1 MHLDLRTLQLFVAVV
16 EEQRVA
22 QAALREHIAAS
33 AVSKRIADLEKEVKV
48 DLFRR
53 HRTGLQPTPAGHAL
67 LHHARMLMRD
77 LAQLESGLGDYAR
90 GRSEPL
96 SDRAPVR
103 ARGSGGADQPAHRQM
118 EREVDEGK
126 RKTMVRQAEAIL
138 ENDPPLI
145 PIAYEKIYDA
155 WYNKVRGQNPAGF
168 FGIYDVVRWDTV
180 SLAG

>member
-1 MHLDLRTLQLFVAVV
+1 MRDIISFRHWSVAIQAMLKETLNIETNLRTVQISQWFEEAAAGQLRHHD
-16 EEQRVA
+16 QRGRLHPHGS
-22 QAALREHIAAS
+22 LR
-33 AVSKRIADLEKEVKV
+33 
-48 DLFRR
+48 
-53 HRTGLQPTPAGHAL
+53 L
-67 LHHARMLMRD
+67 LHRLVRQGRPAELLATGPTSTSTTLAR
-77 LAQLESGLGDYAR
+77 QI
-90 GRSEPL
+90 
-96 SDRAPVR
+96 
-103 ARGSGGADQPAHRQM
+103 

-155 WYNKVRGQNPAGF
+155 WYNKVRGQNPNTY